1 MLQGSASLFL
11 GDWTVVFRCQKL
23 PALSVGQLVFLSP
36 WLRTYL
42 EDIPDICGYIP
53 DTCGYILMI
62 AKPCLKESHTLMLG
76 MMTFLQS

>member
-42 EDIPDICGYIP
+42 EDIPDICGYI
-53 DTCGYILMI
+53 LMI